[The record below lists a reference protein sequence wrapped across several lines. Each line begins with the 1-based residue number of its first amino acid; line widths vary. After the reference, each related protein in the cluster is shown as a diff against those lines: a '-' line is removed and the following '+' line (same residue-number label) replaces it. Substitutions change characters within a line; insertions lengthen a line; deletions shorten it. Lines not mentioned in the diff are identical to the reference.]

1 MWSSQRGGVIS
12 TDSKGNT
19 GLGEVEDTGVLEK
32 EVFSGVLHF
41 VQISPLIHF
50 L

>member
-1 MWSSQRGGVIS
+1 MIS
-12 TDSKGNT
+12 ADFEGNT
-19 GLGEVEDTGVLEK
+19 GLGEVEDTGVLE
-32 EVFSGVLHF
+32 EEEFSGELHF